1 MPGRSSRL
9 ASDRTRTAACRR
21 GARFAIDARGDA
33 HFTYAH
39 VATMPDW
46 RPAQVRHGG
55 ELLQWMVDHIV
66 ALQESARCSNA
77 SRFCVNRHATWTIG

>member
-1 MPGRSSRL
+1 
-9 ASDRTRTAACRR
+9 
-21 GARFAIDARGDA
+21 
-33 HFTYAH
+33 
-39 VATMPDW
+39 MPDW